1 MPTDTMEEDS
11 ESNPI
16 SGTHGPTL
24 SEDGNDSLIDTERDD
39 NHDATPRPETS
50 DSSKVDNNVS
60 LLNPR
65 KKQTILN
72 EDATSSSESS
82 FSDTSDEDRLVNRN
96 SRLRSELLCAS
107 FSQKYNRD
115 YGAQTNEKK
124 ASRLAKN
131 LIGYIGNLESR
142 IRQLE
147 GKDERGS
154 EEQSDSEPDHEPK
167 EFVFEIK
174 LYEAAPEIFAL
185 NFDMSRESKAN
196 TYRSE
201 VDPRHFIRAAFNWTK
216 ERRSTNRVFSGKEL
230 PSAEDV
236 EIIALRIESPNVR
249 HYLPAR
255 IDILWLGYPKLV
267 MQHTL
272 IGE

>member
-1 MPTDTMEEDS
+1 MPIDTMEGDS
-11 ESNPI
+11 ENFI
-16 SGTHGPTL
+16 S
-24 SEDGNDSLIDTERDD
+24 S
-39 NHDATPRPETS
+39 
-50 DSSKVDNNVS
+50 
-60 LLNPR
+60 LNPR
-65 KKQTILN
+65 KKPRKKHTILN
-72 EDATSSSESS
+72 KDATSSSESS
-82 FSDTSDEDRLVNRN
+82 FSDTSDEDGLVNRN
-96 SRLRSELLCAS
+96 SRLRSELLSAS

-131 LIGYIGNLESR
+131 LIGYIENLESR

-147 GKDERGS
+147 EKDESGS
-154 EEQSDSEPDHEPK
+154 EEQSDHSEPVHESK